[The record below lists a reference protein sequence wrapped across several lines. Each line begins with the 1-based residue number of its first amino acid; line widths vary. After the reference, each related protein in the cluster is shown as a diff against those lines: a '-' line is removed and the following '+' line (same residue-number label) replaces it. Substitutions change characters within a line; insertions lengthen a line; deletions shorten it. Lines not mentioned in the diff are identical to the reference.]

1 MTETFRTVAP
11 FGLLVLLVA
20 FVLWR
25 NRRPRRLRINR
36 LWIIPTLVTLGVG
49 VGVALGRPPIGYHWV
64 DIALSLLAV
73 ALGLAAGW
81 RRGKFMRIA
90 VDPDTSTVTA
100 HASPAGVLFILGLLA
115 VRRALQFEVETGAI
129 PLPFKPAA
137 LIEPLLYFAAA
148 TVVAQRLEMWLRA
161 RRLLAE
167 APAGRVEPSA
177 ASALSPDV

>member
-1 MTETFRTVAP
+1 VPPEALETLAP
-11 FGLLVLLVA
+11 FVGLLALVA

-25 NRRPRRLRINR
+25 NRRPRRLRVNR
-36 LWIIPTLVTLGVG
+36 LWIIPALVTAGVG
-49 VGVALGRPPIGYHWV
+49 AGVFFGRPPIGYHWV
-64 DIALSLLAV
+64 EIVLSLLGIGLG
-73 ALGLAAGW
+73 ALAGW

-90 VDPDTSTVTA
+90 VDPATDTVTA

-115 VRRALQFEVETGAI
+115 LRRALQFEVETGVV
-129 PLPFKPAA
+129 PLPFNPAA

-167 APAGRVEPSA
+167 ARRQRLETSA
-177 ASALSPDV
+177 PTG